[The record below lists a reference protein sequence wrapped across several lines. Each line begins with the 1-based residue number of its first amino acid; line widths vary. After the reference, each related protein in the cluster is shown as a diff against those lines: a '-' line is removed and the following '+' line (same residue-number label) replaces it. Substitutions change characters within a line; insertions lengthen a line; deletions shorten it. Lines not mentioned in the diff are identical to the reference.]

1 MLILGVTPYMM
12 FNDYF
17 VYVQEGAQH
26 SQQARVDQFHF
37 LMVDQLQ
44 SSGQLTTLNAVSDQ
58 QKEAICSRLKTRFG
72 ILKAKQISRLTKT
85 CNSAPKMDSR
95 GLGTLASLASLVV
108 GLAVFFFLK

>member
-1 MLILGVTPYMM
+1 MM

-17 VYVQEGAQH
+17 VYVQEGAQP

-37 LMVDQLQ
+37 LLVDQLQ
-44 SSGQLTTLNAVSDQ
+44 SSGTTLNAVSDQ

-108 GLAVFFFLK
+108 GLAVFFVLK

>member
-17 VYVQEGAQH
+17 VYVQEGAQY
-26 SQQARVDQFHF
+26 SQQTRVNQLHF

-44 SSGQLTTLNAVSDQ
+44 SSGQLTTLDAVSDQ